1 MLASFFNFF
10 DSTGL
15 MPHGMCLLA
24 RPDILWTHVAAD
36 LFIALAYFSIPVA
49 LLTFARRRKN
59 LPMGWVFY
67 MFVAFI
73 LWCGITHLI
82 SIWTLWSPQYGLEA
96 AAKVVTALVS
106 TVTAIALWSLIP
118 KALKIPSTQDL
129 HAKNVALERE
139 IEDRKAI
146 EKQFQELTASLERR
160 VEERTRALTDSNAQ
174 LGREIERRKGSEKQ
188 LLSAIFEAEAANRA
202 KTVFLAGMSHELRS
216 PLNSILGFS
225 QLLEGVHGEG
235 LNARQ
240 VEYVRSI
247 RSSGGLL
254 LDLIDRLLDLSM
266 AESGRSDIRV
276 EPTDVALCLHKA
288 RTILEPLAREAGII
302 LALNPGE
309 FDSMQVL
316 ADPTRLTQ
324 IFINLGSNAIKYN
337 KPGGKV
343 EIMLG
348 GTSLKDMT
356 VRFID
361 TGIGIPA
368 SYKEQVFQSFNRL
381 NQDKSSV
388 PGAGIGLALSK
399 RLAEAMGAVL
409 TFEST
414 EGAGSIFDL
423 TLRRT

>member
-1 MLASFFNFF
+1 MLASLFGFF

-15 MPHGMCLLA
+15 MPHRMCLLA
-24 RPDILWTHVAAD
+24 RPDILWTHVVAD
-36 LFIALAYFSIPVA
+36 VFITLAYFSIPVA
-49 LLTFARRRKN
+49 LITFARQRKN
-59 LPMGWVFY
+59 LPNVWMLY
-67 MFVAFI
+67 MFGAFI
-73 LWCGITHLI
+73 VWCGITHLV

-106 TVTAIALWSLIP
+106 TGTAIAVWPLIP
-118 KALKIPSTQDL
+118 KALKIPRAAEL
-129 HAKNVALERE
+129 HAKNAALKRE

-146 EKQFQELTASLERR
+146 EKQLQELTASLERR
-160 VEERTRALTDSNAQ
+160 VEERTRALSESNMQ
-174 LGREIERRKGSEKQ
+174 LEREIERRKGSEKQ

-202 KTVFLAGMSHELRS
+202 KTVFLASMSHELRS

-235 LNARQ
+235 LSARQ
-240 VEYVRSI
+240 AEYVRSI
-247 RSSGGLL
+247 YSSGGLL
-254 LDLIDRLLDLSM
+254 LDLIGRLLDLSM
-266 AESGRSDIRV
+266 AEAGHADIRV
-276 EPTDVALCLHKA
+276 EPTDIALCLQKA
-288 RTILEPLAREAGII
+288 RTVLEPLAREAGIM
-302 LALNPGE
+302 LTLNPGE

-348 GTSLKDMT
+348 RTSQKDMT

-399 RLAEAMGAVL
+399 RFAEAMGAVL

-414 EGAGSIFDL
+414 EGAGSMFDL
-423 TLRRT
+423 TLQRT